1 MLTIYPQKDASIRSV
16 CAGNLQAD
24 LPPEVVWIDL
34 LSPTNEEKA
43 VIESRT
49 RARIPSLEALS
60 EIEASSRL
68 AVDQDTIY
76 LSLPAVAQGQTPDA
90 HLSPVGF
97 VLTRSVL
104 VTVRFSAFPTFDIV
118 GERVSRNETL
128 QSPVAVFMALLETMV
143 DRGADA
149 LERLG
154 AELDQVSRSVFR
166 GDASR
171 LKHVARSNKAL
182 RSALASVGSTG
193 DRLTL
198 ARDALLGIGRIAPF
212 VLSLRKN
219 WIVPEFEPRLE
230 AMIKD
235 VASLNDYEGHLS
247 NKVQFLLD
255 AILGLISI
263 QQNDIFKVLTI
274 VSVVGIPP
282 TLVAGI
288 YGMNFKYMPELSW
301 AAGYPFG
308 LAMIALSAIIPVLWF
323 KWRGWF

>member
-1 MLTIYPQKDASIRSV
+1 VLTIYREKDASIRN
-16 CAGNLQAD
+16 AGAAV

-34 LSPTNEEKA
+34 LNPSDEEKA
-43 VIESRT
+43 FVESR
-49 RARIPSLEALS
+49 ARVHIPSLEALS
-60 EIEASSRL
+60 EIESSSRL

-90 HLSPVGF
+90 QLSPVGF
-97 VLTRSVL
+97 VLTQRAL
-104 VTVRFSAFPTFDIV
+104 VTVRFAAFPAFDV
-118 GERVSRNETL
+118 VAERVSTNETV
-128 QSPVAVFMALLETMV
+128 QSPVAVFMALLEIMV

-154 AELDQVSRSVFR
+154 AELDKVSRSVFR
-166 GDASR
+166 GDPSR
-171 LKHVARSNKAL
+171 PKHVARSNAAL
-182 RSALASVGSTG
+182 RRALTSVGSTG

-198 ARDALLGIGRIAPF
+198 SRDALLGIGRIAPF
-212 VLSLRKN
+212 VLSLRKS
-219 WIVPEFEPRLE
+219 WIVPEFEARLD

-274 VSVVGIPP
+274 ASVVGIPP

-288 YGMNFKYMPELSW
+288 YGMNFKYMPELNW
-301 AAGYPFG
+301 IAGYPFG
-308 LAMIALSAIIPVLWF
+308 LAMIVLSAIIPVLWF

>member
-1 MLTIYPQKDASIRSV
+1 MLTIYPEKAASIRS
-16 CAGNLQAD
+16 AGAEG

-34 LSPTNEEKA
+34 LSPTDEEKA
-43 VIESRT
+43 LIESR
-49 RARIPSLEALS
+49 ARIHIPSLEALS
-60 EIEASSRL
+60 EIESSSRL

-97 VLTRSVL
+97 VFTQKVL
-104 VTVRFSAFPTFDIV
+104 VTVRFGALATFDIV
-118 GERVSRNETL
+118 AERVSKDETM
-128 QSPVAVFMALLETMV
+128 QNPIAVFMTLLETMV

-154 AELDQVSRSVFR
+154 AELDKVSRAVFR
-166 GDASR
+166 GDPSR
-171 LKHVARSNKAL
+171 PKHVARSNNAL
-182 RSALASVGSTG
+182 RRALTSVGSTG

-198 ARDALLGIGRIAPF
+198 TRDALLGIGRIAPF
-212 VLSLRKN
+212 VLSLRKS
-219 WIVPEFEPRLE
+219 WIVPEFEARLE

-288 YGMNFKYMPELSW
+288 YGMNFKYMPELNW
-301 AAGYPFG
+301 IAGYPFG
-308 LAMIALSAIIPVLWF
+308 LAMIALSAFIPVLWF